1 MDSEEV
7 VLLLEKTWDFELK
20 QSWDEINPD
29 HAPIREKDRGWTGFS
44 PSETKRI
51 FAREGRYKV
60 MLYKKFLRTES
71 ASIQE
76 IDQLGRTRWV
86 AEKHQSNRYAYIRVV
101 FRGNQL
107 LHYKVWPNMS
117 EY

>member
-1 MDSEEV
+1 MDSEGV
-7 VLLLEKTWDFELK
+7 VLLVEKTWDFELK

-29 HAPIREKDRGWTGFS
+29 HASITRKDKGWTGFS
-44 PSETKRI
+44 SDEIKEI
-51 FAREGRYKV
+51 FAREGIYKV
-60 MLYKKFLRTES
+60 MLYTKFLRTES
-71 ASIQE
+71 ASVQE
-76 IDQLGRTRWV
+76 IDELGRTRWL

-107 LHYKVWPNMS
+107 IHYKVWPNMS